1 MNLKENI
8 LRIKQMMGIINEN
21 IDDVLDKMS
30 RGEELS
36 QEDKN
41 KMSSFQK
48 HLSSGENE
56 NNFKYHRVS
65 ELNIAEPNS
74 EDHVNESQIL
84 VHYDSN
90 TNIKP
95 EYMVKKIAMILSK
108 SNIDCVVGYSFRL
121 FTFAN
126 GYFVKVN
133 EYQIEKAIYVLNKNG
148 FSLEMNPMYDLSDNY
163 DTKGNREEKL
173 QNFSENSDIIILS
186 DSEIYQNLN
195 LTDTQFNDRLEKL
208 LKKFGINNFFITK
221 NKITISDKSKIDDV
235 INYLNSKGYNTRRS
249 R

>member
-1 MNLKENI
+1 MNLQENI
-8 LRIKQMMGIINEN
+8 QRIKQMMGIINEN

-41 KMSSFQK
+41 KMSLFQK
-48 HLSSGENE
+48 HLSSGKNE
-56 NNFKYHRVS
+56 NDFKYHRVS

-74 EDHVNESQIL
+74 ENHVNESQIL

-95 EYMVKKIAMILSK
+95 EYMVKKIALILNK

-133 EYQIEKAIYVLNKNG
+133 EYQVENAIYVLNKNG
-148 FSLEMNPMYDLSDNY
+148 FSTEMNPMYDLSNNY
-163 DTKGNREEKL
+163 DTKSNREKKL

-195 LTDTQFNDRLEKL
+195 LTDRQFNDRLEKL

-221 NKITISDKSKIDDV
+221 NKITISDKSKIDDL
-235 INYLNSKGYNTRRS
+235 ISYLNNKGYNTIRS
-249 R
+249 